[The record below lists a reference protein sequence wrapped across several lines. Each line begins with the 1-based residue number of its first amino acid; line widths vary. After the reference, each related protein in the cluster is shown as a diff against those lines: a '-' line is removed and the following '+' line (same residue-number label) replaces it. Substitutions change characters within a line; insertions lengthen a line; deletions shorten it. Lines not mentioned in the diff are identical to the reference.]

1 VRGAKA
7 RISAW
12 LARPATERDRE
23 VARSLAV
30 KLDQRVPMLDAPA
43 YADAHDREA
52 PAGLLNRSGMLAT
65 AFRFAAA
72 NGVEGDY
79 LEFGT
84 YRGATFR
91 LAYRHATRLLERPI
105 RFRLFDSFEGL
116 PAAGELG
123 RWEPG
128 AYAATLDEVRAAA
141 RDEGIPDDAWEA
153 VAGFYSD
160 TLTPELASTVEREG
174 TRAAVAWIDCDLY
187 ESARDVL
194 GFLTPLVVP
203 GTLLCFDDYYAFR
216 GDPAQGEQRAL
227 SEWLDANPDLAA
239 VPYLNFGWHGKS
251 FLVATSAAS

>member
-1 VRGAKA
+1 MRSLKA
-7 RISAW
+7 RISDW

-30 KLDQRVPMLDAPA
+30 KLDQRVPTLDAPA

-91 LAYRHATRLLERPI
+91 LAYRHATRLLDRPL
-105 RFRLFDSFEGL
+105 RFRLFDSFQGL
-116 PAAGELG
+116 PHAAELG
-123 RWEPG
+123 GWKAG
-128 AYAATLDEVRAAA
+128 DYAASLDEVRAAA
-141 RDEGIPDDAWEA
+141 REEGIPDDVWQAIP
-153 VAGFYSD
+153 GFYSE
-160 TLTPELASTVEREG
+160 TLTPELARKLADEG

-194 GFLTPLVVP
+194 SFLTPLAVT

-227 SEWLDANPDLAA
+227 HGWLDANPSLDA

-251 FLVATSAAS
+251 FIVATSAAS